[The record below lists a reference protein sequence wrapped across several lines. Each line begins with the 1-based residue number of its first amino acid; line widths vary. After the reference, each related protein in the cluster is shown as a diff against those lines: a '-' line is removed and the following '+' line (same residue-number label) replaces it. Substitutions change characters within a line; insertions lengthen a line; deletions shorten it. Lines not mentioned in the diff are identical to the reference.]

1 MVPGKIGK
9 YSRSVSIIGVGA
21 MPFGDTGENPELKG
35 LTEGEF
41 FGASALMA
49 MEKENFGERRK
60 LQKRKTQKDGK
71 RV

>member
-41 FGASALMA
+41 LG
-49 MEKENFGERRK
+49 
-60 LQKRKTQKDGK
+60 QQH
-71 RV
+71 

>member
-1 MVPGKIGK
+1 MKMTECDKVHDTAVIRKALTK
-9 YSRSVSIIGVGA
+9 VSKA
-21 MPFGDTGENPELKG
+21 KRE
-35 LTEGEF
+35 
-41 FGASALMA
+41 ALMA